1 MAQTQNG
8 GRSGGTAL
16 LLWVVFINVGCV
28 ATLWPVLAPYAQSLG
43 AGGVGIGVVVG
54 AIYATRILIGPWIG
68 RLGDRYGY
76 RELLLFGNALYVLI
90 ALAYWAADSVVTL
103 TAARLLHGVG
113 SAIVLPMVMTV
124 LGRHAAGKSGAA
136 MGRFNLAQWMGY
148 AIGPLAGGALAA
160 QFQPSAVFFALIPA
174 GVISTFLVLGVD
186 RRYTAPEDSSSEQAK
201 KEAPKDARAQL
212 LLGYNFI
219 VAPSNLI
226 IMSFFPLLA
235 DTRGYGPVITGALLA
250 IAAFVTA
257 AAQPVWGRIADQ
269 TSVKPLLVTGG
280 IGAVLGLALLG
291 GTEPIWVAAIAM
303 LIAGFAIAGL
313 VAGTATAAV
322 ELGRSRGMG
331 TYVALFHSSGSLGQA
346 LMPLLYGAVMGIIG
360 VDGLLIAVGVLVVML
375 SGAFV
380 LASTVLAPRDEPDPL
395 SSPEARESN

>member
-1 MAQTQNG
+1 MAQAANG
-8 GRSGGTAL
+8 SDRGGTGL

-28 ATLWPVLAPYAQSLG
+28 ATLWPVLTPYARDLG

-54 AIYATRILIGPWIG
+54 AIYATRIILGPWIG

-76 RELLLFGNALYVLI
+76 RELLLFGNALYILI
-90 ALAYWAADSVVTL
+90 AIAYWAANDVATL
-103 TAARLLHGVG
+103 TAARMLHGVG

-136 MGRFNLAQWMGY
+136 MARYNLAQWMGY
-148 AIGPLAGGALAA
+148 AIGPLAGGVLAA

-174 GVISTFLVLGVD
+174 GVISTFLVFGVD
-186 RRYTAPEDSSSEQAK
+186 RRYTAPEESSSTGEK
-201 KEAPKDARAQL
+201 KKPPKDARAQL

-257 AAQPVWGRIADQ
+257 AAQPVWGRIADNM
-269 TSVKPLLVTGG
+269 SVKPLLVTGG
-280 IGAVLGLALLG
+280 LGAVLGMGLLG
-291 GTEPIWVAAIAM
+291 ALDPVWVAAVAM
-303 LIAGFAIAGL
+303 LISGFAIAGL

-322 ELGRSRGMG
+322 DLGRSRGMG
-331 TYVALFHSSGSLGQA
+331 TYVSLFHSAGSLGQA
-346 LMPLLYGAVMGIIG
+346 LMPLLYGAVLGIIG
-360 VDGLLIAVGVLVVML
+360 VDGLLIAVGVVVSML
-375 SGAFV
+375 SVAFV
-380 LASTVLAPRDEPDPL
+380 LAATVLAPPEEPDPL
-395 SSPEARESN
+395 DA

>member
-1 MAQTQNG
+1 MAQAGNG
-8 GRSGGTAL
+8 TSGGGTGL

-28 ATLWPVLAPYAQSLG
+28 ATLWPVLTPYARDLG

-54 AIYATRILIGPWIG
+54 AIYATRIIIGPWIG
-68 RLGDRYGY
+68 RMGDKYGY
-76 RELLLFGNALYVLI
+76 RELLLFGNALYILI
-90 ALAYWAADSVVTL
+90 ALAYYAADGVISL
-103 TAARLLHGVG
+103 TAARMLHGVG

-136 MGRFNLAQWMGY
+136 MARYNLAQWMGY
-148 AIGPLAGGALAA
+148 AIGPLAGGVLAA

-186 RRYTAPEDSSSEQAK
+186 RQYTAADESATSGERK
-201 KEAPKDARAQL
+201 KPPRDTRAQL

-257 AAQPVWGRIADQ
+257 AAQPVWGRIADNM
-269 TSVKPLLVTGG
+269 SVKPLLITGG
-280 IGAVLGLALLG
+280 LGAVLGLGLLG
-291 GTEPIWVAAIAM
+291 LLEPVWTAAAAM

-322 ELGRSRGMG
+322 DLGRSRGMG
-331 TYVALFHSSGSLGQA
+331 TYVSLFHSAGSFGQA
-346 LMPLLYGAVMGIIG
+346 LMPLLYGAVLGIIG
-360 VDGLLIAVGVLVVML
+360 VDGLLIAVGVLVSML
-375 SGAFV
+375 SVAFV
-380 LASTVLAPRDEPDPL
+380 LSATLLAPSDEPDPL
-395 SSPEARESN
+395 GSATESR

>member
-1 MAQTQNG
+1 MAESGDRND
-8 GRSGGTAL
+8 RGGTGL

-28 ATLWPVLAPYAQSLG
+28 ATLWPVLTPYARDLG

-54 AIYATRILIGPWIG
+54 AIYATRIIIGPWIG
-68 RLGDRYGY
+68 RMGDRYGY
-76 RELLLFGNALYVLI
+76 RELLLFGNALYILI
-90 ALAYWAADSVVTL
+90 AFAYWAANDVVTL
-103 TAARLLHGVG
+103 TAARMLHGVG

-124 LGRHAAGKSGAA
+124 LGRHAVGKSGAA
-136 MGRFNLAQWMGY
+136 MARYNLAQWMGY

-186 RRYTAPEDSSSEQAK
+186 RKYTAAEESASTGEK
-201 KEAPKDARAQL
+201 KKPPKDARAQL

-257 AAQPVWGRIADQ
+257 AAQPVWGRIADNM
-269 TSVKPLLVTGG
+269 SVKPLLVTGG
-280 IGAVLGLALLG
+280 LGAVLGLGLLG
-291 GTEPIWVAAIAM
+291 ALDPVWIAAIAM
-303 LIAGFAIAGL
+303 LISGFAIAGL

-322 ELGRSRGMG
+322 DLGRSRGMG
-331 TYVALFHSSGSLGQA
+331 TYVSLFHSAGSLGQA
-346 LMPLLYGAVMGIIG
+346 LMPLLYGAVLGIIG
-360 VDGLLIAVGVLVVML
+360 VDGLLIAVGIVVAML
-375 SGAFV
+375 SVAFV
-380 LASTVLAPRDEPDPL
+380 LAATVLAPPDEPDPL
-395 SSPEARESN
+395 NQST

>member
-1 MAQTQNG
+1 MAQTANG
-8 GRSGGTAL
+8 GDRGGTGL

-28 ATLWPVLAPYAQSLG
+28 ATLWPVLTPYARDLG

-54 AIYATRILIGPWIG
+54 AIYATRIIIGPWIG
-68 RLGDRYGY
+68 RMGDRYGY
-76 RELLLFGNALYVLI
+76 RELLLFGNALYILI
-90 ALAYWAADSVVTL
+90 AIAYWAANDVVTL
-103 TAARLLHGVG
+103 TAARMLHGVG

-136 MGRFNLAQWMGY
+136 MARYNLAQWMGY
-148 AIGPLAGGALAA
+148 AIGPLAGGVLAA

-174 GVISTFLVLGVD
+174 GVISTFLVLGLD
-186 RRYTAPEDSSSEQAK
+186 RRYTAPEESSGTGEK
-201 KEAPKDARAQL
+201 RKPPKDARAQL

-257 AAQPVWGRIADQ
+257 AAQPVWGRIADNM
-269 TSVKPLLVTGG
+269 SVKPLLVTGG
-280 IGAVLGLALLG
+280 LGAVLGMGLLG
-291 GTEPIWVAAIAM
+291 ALDPVWVAAVAM
-303 LIAGFAIAGL
+303 LISGFAIAGL

-322 ELGRSRGMG
+322 DLGRSRGMG
-331 TYVALFHSSGSLGQA
+331 TYVSLFHSAGSLGQA
-346 LMPLLYGAVMGIIG
+346 LMPLLYGAVLGIIG
-360 VDGLLIAVGVLVVML
+360 VDGLLMAVGVVVAML
-375 SGAFV
+375 SVAFV
-380 LASTVLAPRDEPDPL
+380 LAATVLAPPEEPDPL
-395 SSPEARESN
+395 SQTGS

>member
-1 MAQTQNG
+1 MAQEQNG
-8 GRSGGTAL
+8 QSCGGTGL

-28 ATLWPVLAPYAQSLG
+28 ATLWPILTPYAQSLG
-43 AGGVGIGVVVG
+43 AGGVSIGVVVG
-54 AIYATRILIGPWIG
+54 AIYATRIIIGPWIG

-90 ALAYWAADSVVTL
+90 ALAYWGADSVVTL
-103 TAARLLHGVG
+103 TGARLLHGVG

-160 QFQPSAVFFALIPA
+160 QFQPSAVFFALVPA
-174 GVISTFLVLGVD
+174 GLISTFLVLGVD
-186 RRYTAPEDSSSEQAK
+186 RQYTAPETSSGESK
-201 KEAPKDARAQL
+201 RKEAPKDARAQL

-235 DTRGYGPVITGALLA
+235 DTRGYGPIITGALLA

-291 GTEPIWVAAIAM
+291 GTEPIWVAAMAM

-313 VAGTATAAV
+313 VAGTTTAAV

-331 TYVALFHSSGSLGQA
+331 TYVALFHSAGSLGQA
-346 LMPLLYGAVMGIIG
+346 LMPLIYGAMLGIIG
-360 VDGLLIAVGVLVVML
+360 VDGLLIAVGVLVVIL

-380 LASTVLAPRDEPDPL
+380 LASTILAPQDEPDPL
-395 SSPEARESN
+395 SAPEARESS